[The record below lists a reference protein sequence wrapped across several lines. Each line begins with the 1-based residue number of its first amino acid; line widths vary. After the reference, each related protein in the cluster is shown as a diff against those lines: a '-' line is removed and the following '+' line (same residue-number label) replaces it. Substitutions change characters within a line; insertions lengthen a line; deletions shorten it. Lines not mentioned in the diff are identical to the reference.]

1 MAVTRLCPV
10 ATHRVVDVTARAK
23 LLEPLV
29 EMVSACVCLAAL
41 LPLCAGLQ
49 VVVPGRRAVHSWA
62 LAPRPRALIHTTAKG
77 SAELQPATTHS
88 QAQQRPALR
97 TMARTVGT
105 FSLSLLLPAVA
116 LASAASGEHLHLGQ
130 KVALFFKK
138 SGLPD
143 WAVLALISATPA
155 IELRGGVPVGN
166 WLGLSPLLTFAICI
180 VGNMAPILPMLLA
193 LRSDYVKK
201 IMAPLLK
208 RAEKKLAALPTGQSR
223 TLALALFVGVPAP
236 GTGAWTGAIIA
247 YLLDM
252 PLTTAMS
259 AILAGVV
266 LAGVIMTILTLA
278 GKAGA
283 LVALGVLVVGG
294 IGAIM
299 NADSS
304 AEGDEPAA
312 D

>member
-1 MAVTRLCPV
+1 
-10 ATHRVVDVTARAK
+10 
-23 LLEPLV
+23 
-29 EMVSACVCLAAL
+29 
-41 LPLCAGLQ
+41 
-49 VVVPGRRAVHSWA
+49 
-62 LAPRPRALIHTTAKG
+62 
-77 SAELQPATTHS
+77 
-88 QAQQRPALR
+88 
-97 TMARTVGT
+97 MARTVGT
-105 FSLSLLLPAVA
+105 FSLSLLIPAMA
-116 LASAASGEHLHLGQ
+116 LAASAATGEHLHLGQ

-155 IELRGGVPVGN
+155 IELRGGVPVGS
-166 WLGLSPLLTFAICI
+166 WLGLSPLLTFTICI
-180 VGNMAPILPMLLA
+180 LGNMAPILPMLLA
-193 LRSDYVKK
+193 LRSDAVKK
-201 IMAPLLK
+201 IAKPLLK

-259 AILAGVV
+259 AILAGVI
-266 LAGVIMTILTLA
+266 LAAVIMTILTLA

-294 IGAIM
+294 VGAIM
-299 NADSS
+299 NAKG
-304 AEGDEPAA
+304 EGDEPAA
-312 D
+312 A